1 MLRMGEMVLP
11 IDSAIEF
18 YKPDQKPL
26 DQKLSDQKPQKLS
39 DQKPQKLSDQKPLDQ
54 KFSEQKLS
62 DQKPLDQ
69 KLSDQ
74 KPQTPPK
81 ETA

>member
-26 DQKLSDQKPQKLS
+26 
-39 DQKPQKLSDQKPLDQ
+39 
-54 KFSEQKLS
+54 EQKLS
-62 DQKPLDQ
+62 EQKPLEQ
-69 KLSDQ
+69 KPLEQ